1 LGAAAC
7 GVVAGAIW
15 AGADWAAAENAG
27 ANREH
32 AAASESQVGGSKC
45 FVLIILRS
53 STPFEPGL
61 MDR

>member
-1 LGAAAC
+1 
-7 GVVAGAIW
+7 VVAGAIW